1 MVIWRKARSKKISGG
16 KLPVA
21 REKKKRELGGEEV
34 KVKIGSR
41 RILIKRTRGGGRKV
55 KALSI
60 DFANLYD
67 PETKRCEKVKILGV
81 EENPASR
88 HFVRMGVIT
97 KGAIIKTSKGLAK
110 VTNRPS
116 QEGFV
121 NAILLKKEE

>member
-1 MVIWRKARSKKISGG
+1 MVIWKKSKPKKISGG
-16 KLPVA
+16 KLPIA
-21 REKKKRELGGEEV
+21 REKKKMELGGEEV
-34 KVKIGSR
+34 RVKIGTR
-41 RILIKRTRGGGRKV
+41 KILIERKRGGKRRV

-67 PETKRCEKVKILGV
+67 PETKKCEKVKILGV

-88 HFVRMGVIT
+88 HFVRMSIIT
-97 KGAIIKTSKGLAK
+97 KGAIIKTEKGLAK

-121 NAILLKKEE
+121 NAILLKKKE